1 MSPGATPRY
10 GIAYPTPGDPVTN
23 YPATAQQAA
32 QTVETALTKLLAG
45 AVTVAGTNVATTPSV
60 HVTFPAGRFT
70 GPPVVVLQPYATSAW
85 DAGMNSLT
93 KDGMNVY
100 GFTRNGNPATTGGF
114 TIYWHA
120 LPGQSVRAAAALED
134 DDLEDDDDGALP
146 LEDGADS
153 G

>member
-10 GIAYPTPGDPVTN
+10 GIAYPVPGDPVTN

-32 QTVETALTKLLAG
+32 TTVETFFTKLMAG
-45 AVTVAGTNVATTPSV
+45 SVTVVGTNVATTPSV

-85 DAGMNSLT
+85 DAGLNSLT
-93 KDGMNVY
+93 ATGMNVY

-114 TIYWHA
+114 TIYWQA
-120 LPGQSVRAAAALED
+120 MPGQSVRALED
-134 DDLEDDDDGALP
+134 DELEDPDAGA
-146 LEDGADS
+146 
-153 G
+153 